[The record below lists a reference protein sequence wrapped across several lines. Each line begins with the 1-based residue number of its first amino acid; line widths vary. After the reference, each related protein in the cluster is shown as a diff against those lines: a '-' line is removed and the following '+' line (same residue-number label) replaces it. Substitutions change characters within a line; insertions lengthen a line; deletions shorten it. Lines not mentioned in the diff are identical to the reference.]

1 MTPTLPPV
9 ITDISQLDLS
19 QSYTYADYLS
29 WKFTEYVELIR
40 GKVMRKMSAPVTA
53 HQRCSMNFSR
63 EIGFHLKGKT
73 CEVFA
78 APFDVRLTHSTSNG
92 DAQVRTVVQPD
103 LCVVCDPTKL
113 DRRGCLGA
121 PDWIIEI
128 ISPGTAAYDN
138 HTKFDLYAENG
149 VNEYWI
155 VFPGERSISVYTL
168 QDGEY
173 QPQGDYYE
181 PGPVPCRTLPEL
193 QVQWADVFE
202 NVG

>member
-1 MTPTLPPV
+1 MTPTLPSV

-63 EIGFHLKGKT
+63 EIGFYLKSKT

-78 APFDVRLTHSTSNG
+78 APFDVRLTRNTGNG

-138 HTKFDLYAENG
+138 HTKFNLYAENG
-149 VNEYWI
+149 VGEYWI

-168 QDGEY
+168 QDSDY
-173 QPQGDYYE
+173 QLQGDYYE
-181 PGPVPCRTLPEL
+181 PGLVPSRTLPEL
-193 QVQWADVFE
+193 QLQWADVFE